1 MMKDLRKIFSTLIL
15 SVVLFL
21 TLLFTSSVTANAAIA
36 PDEAQNIMR
45 DANSLQ
51 EAGQKLREADSS
63 EKLRKNEALNTAKEV
78 RKNRPAI
85 DAKGNTIEEAKKDL
99 KGIAEN
105 VKEKLNLD
113 EPLAPSTKEF
123 LGTRQE
129 TVEPNGKILVKEK
142 PGYYQRDRQTKV
154 FEEEK

>member
-1 MMKDLRKIFSTLIL
+1 MKDLRKILSTLML

-21 TLLFTSSVTANAAIA
+21 TLLFSSSVAAIAAIA

-45 DANSLQ
+45 DASSLQ

-63 EKLRKNEALNTAKEV
+63 EKLRNNEALNTAKEV
-78 RKNRPAI
+78 RKDRPAI
-85 DAKGNTIEEAKKDL
+85 DAKGNTIEEAKEGF
-99 KGIAEN
+99 KGFAEN

-113 EPLAPSTKEF
+113 EPLPPSTKEF
-123 LGTRQE
+123 FGKREE
-129 TVEPNGKILVKEK
+129 TVEPGGKVLVKEE
-142 PGYYQRDRQTKV
+142 PGYYQRERQTQV